1 MQPRTQKEADKQLRD
16 AVILQL
22 EWEPEVVSK
31 DISVAAQ
38 DGVVTLTGF
47 VHSYFEKVAAEK
59 AAKSVYG
66 VQAVAGD
73 IEVKLGTTRTDPE
86 IARDIVHAMQMN
98 VSVPDD
104 LIKIGVRNG
113 FVTLEG
119 MLDWNFQ
126 RESAETT
133 ARNINGVRG
142 LTNRIELKPK
152 ISATVVK
159 TKIEDALRRSA
170 EVDARRIIVSAQGST
185 VYLSGN
191 VRSWTEKEE
200 AKRAAWAAP
209 GVSEVIDQISIA
221 P

>member
-1 MQPRTQKEADKQLRD
+1 
-16 AVILQL
+16 
-22 EWEPEVVSK
+22 VSK

-133 ARNINGVRG
+133 ARNIHGVRG

-152 ISATVVK
+152 ISPTVVK

-209 GVSEVIDQISIA
+209 GVSEVIDHLSIA

>member
-1 MQPRTQKEADKQLRD
+1 MQPKTQKETDNQLRE
-16 AVILQL
+16 AVLLQL
-22 EWEPEVVSK
+22 EWEPQVVSK
-31 DISVAAQ
+31 DISVAAR

-47 VHSYFEKVAAEK
+47 VHTYFEKLAAEK

-73 IEVKLGTTRTDPE
+73 IEVKLGITRSDPE
-86 IARDIVHAMQMN
+86 IARDIVHALAMD

-104 LIKIGVRNG
+104 RIKISVRGG
-113 FVTLEG
+113 FVALEG

-133 ARNINGVRG
+133 ARNIDGVQG
-142 LTNRIELKPK
+142 FFNRIVLKPRV
-152 ISATVVK
+152 STMVVT

-170 EVDARRIIVSAQGST
+170 AVDARRITVSAHGGA
-185 VYLSGN
+185 VHLGGH

-200 AKRAAWAAP
+200 AIRAAWAAP
-209 GVSEVIDQISIA
+209 GVSEVVDHISIA
-221 P
+221 L

>member
-1 MQPRTQKEADKQLRD
+1 MQPRTEKEIDNQLRED
-16 AVILQL
+16 VLLQL

-31 DISVAAQ
+31 DISVAVK

-47 VHSYFEKVAAEK
+47 VHTYMEKLAAEK

-73 IEVKLGTTRTDPE
+73 IEVKLGTKRSDPE
-86 IARDIVHAMQMN
+86 IARDILNAMEMTA
-98 VSVPDD
+98 SVPHDR
-104 LIKIGVRNG
+104 IKICVREG

-133 ARNINGVRG
+133 ARAINGVRG
-142 LTNRIELKPK
+142 LVNKIELKPR
-152 ISATVVK
+152 ISTALVK
-159 TKIEDALRRSA
+159 KKIEDALRRSA
-170 EVDARRIIVSAQGST
+170 EVDARRILVSTTGNT
-185 VYLSGN
+185 VHLDGN

-209 GVSEVIDQISIA
+209 GVCEVVDHMSVA